1 MNRFN
6 QVGRFSSFFPRQDTA
21 VRHIQVPRDIFLVKA
36 LNPKNVLVV
45 DDETAVRKA
54 IAQAV
59 RSLGYRCRTAANGPE
74 ALDLIRR
81 NGLDIIISDVRMPG
95 LDGLELMA
103 KAREIKPGI
112 PFIIVTGYA
121 EEYPYGKIV
130 RAGADDFIEKPFTRA
145 EIRYKLD
152 RVVKERRLTRD
163 NDRLL
168 SEQAALNEKLA
179 AILQMSRNLTA
190 DLHFDRL
197 FELIISKV
205 TEVMEAQRTSL
216 YLIDWE
222 SREIWTKVAQQIDQ
236 IRLPL
241 GQGISGRVAET
252 GKKINVGDAW
262 RLTYFQRD
270 FDLKNNFRTRSVLC
284 LPVQNRKQ
292 ERIAVIQVLNKGNGS
307 RFDENDEFILE
318 AFGSQVAVSLEN
330 SFLMDEL
337 QISFESS
344 IKTLSATVD
353 SRHPLTAGHSQ
364 RVTEY
369 ASLIARE
376 MGLGEEE
383 LKVIKY
389 AALLHDIGKIGI
401 RDDVLMKDGSF
412 TPEERVEMNT
422 HSVRTRNILENFHFP
437 RSLRRVP
444 QIASQHHEK
453 INGKG
458 YPDGV
463 SGENLPLLSKILAV
477 ADAFDALTSRRDYPK
492 YCGNT
497 TMTCEPMPPA
507 RVIQILQD
515 EAGTHFDRD
524 VIAAF
529 FKCLPQVLETFHGSH
544 FSPWYVEEM
553 VRSLKAPILV
563 AVPKK

>member
-1 MNRFN
+1 MKG
-6 QVGRFSSFFPRQDTA
+6 V
-21 VRHIQVPRDIFLVKA
+21 
-36 LNPKNVLVV
+36 NPQKVLVV

-59 RSLGYRCRTAANGPE
+59 RSLGYRCRTAANGSE

-81 NGLDIIISDVRMPG
+81 NGLDIIISDIRMPG
-95 LDGLELMA
+95 IDGLELMA
-103 KAREIKPGI
+103 KARRFKPEV

-121 EEYPYGKIV
+121 KEYPYPKIV
-130 RAGADDFIEKPFTRA
+130 GAGADEFIEKPFTRA
-145 EIRYKLD
+145 EIRHKLA
-152 RVVKERRLTRD
+152 RVVKERQLTRD

-168 SEQAALNEKLA
+168 GERAALSEKLA

-222 SREIWTKVAQQIDQ
+222 RLEIWTKVAEQIDQ

-241 GQGISGRVAET
+241 GQGISGRVAKT
-252 GKKINVGDAW
+252 GKRINVRDAW
-262 RLTYFQRD
+262 RLPYFQRD

-284 LPVQNRKQ
+284 IPVQNRKQ
-292 ERIAVIQVLNKGNGS
+292 ERIAVIQVLNKENGS

-330 SFLMDEL
+330 AFLMDEL

-369 ASLIARE
+369 ALLIGRE
-376 MGLGEEE
+376 LGLDEEE
-383 LKVIKY
+383 LRVIQY

-401 RDDVLMKDGSF
+401 RDDVLMKEGSF

-422 HSVRTRNILENFHFP
+422 HSLRTREILENFHFP
-437 RSLRRVP
+437 RALRRVP

-463 SGENLPLLSKILAV
+463 SGEDLPLLSKILAV

-492 YCGNT
+492 YCGAT
-497 TMTCEPMPPA
+497 TMTCEPMPPS
-507 RVIQILQD
+507 RVVQILRD
-515 EAGTHFDRD
+515 EAGTHFDSD

-529 FKCLPQVLETFHGSH
+529 FRCLPRVLEMYHGSH
-544 FSPWYVEEM
+544 FSPRYAEEM
-553 VRSLKAPILV
+553 VRSL
-563 AVPKK
+563 